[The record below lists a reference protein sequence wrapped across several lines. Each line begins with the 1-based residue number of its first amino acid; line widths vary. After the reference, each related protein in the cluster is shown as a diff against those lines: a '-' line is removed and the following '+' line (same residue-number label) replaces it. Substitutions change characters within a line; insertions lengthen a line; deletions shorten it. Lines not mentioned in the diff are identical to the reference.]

1 VAFIADIPLPVAD
14 RGAQPAPRTTRIDDD
29 QTCPQG
35 IFIGGVLRFD
45 GDVRQ
50 RAAIPVRNSS
60 KKVMA

>member
-1 VAFIADIPLPVAD
+1 VAFIADVPLPVAD
-14 RGAQPAPRTTRIDDD
+14 RGAQPAARTARIDDD

-35 IFIGGVLRFD
+35 AFIASVLRFD

-50 RAAIPVRNSS
+50 RVAIPVRNSS